1 MAKTES
7 GRAVHPISVV
17 AERTGLSPDVLRVW
31 ERRYAVVTPERDE
44 AGRRLYSDAD
54 IERLRLLSQA
64 TSSGRSIGQLL
75 ELDAAELA
83 ALVRAD
89 EAARWQQPPRPAPD
103 AGESGYVERAFACAR
118 RFDAAGLEAELARG
132 AARVGAGRFIEGIVV
147 PLFRR
152 IGDAWH
158 AGEVGIA
165 QEHMATAVAHVV
177 LDRVRTSLPVAAD
190 APVLVVATP
199 AGERHEIGALLAA
212 SAAAR
217 EGWRVTSLGADLPA
231 REIATAA
238 LDAGARAV
246 ALSSI
251 YPTDR
256 AALAGELRT
265 LRAAL
270 PARVALYVGGPGM
283 TRLNGDGAI
292 PGVTVLEDIGMLRQR
307 LAS

>member
-1 MAKTES
+1 MAKSES

-75 ELDAAELA
+75 ELDAAELE

-89 EAARWQQPPRPAPD
+89 EAARWQPARPAPD
-103 AGESGYVERAFACAR
+103 AGEAGYVERAFACTHT
-118 RFDAAGLEAELARG
+118 FDAAGLEAELARG
-132 AARVGAGRFIEGIVV
+132 AARVGAARFIEGIVA

-177 LDRVRTSLPVAAD
+177 LDRVRTSLPVDAD
-190 APVLVVATP
+190 APVLLVATP

-212 SAAAR
+212 GAAAL
-217 EGWRVTSLGADLPA
+217 EGWRVTYLGADLPA

-256 AALAGELRT
+256 AALAAELRT
-265 LRAAL
+265 LRDAL
-270 PARVALYVGGPGM
+270 PARITLYVGGPGM
-283 TRLNGDGAI
+283 TRLNGDGAL
-292 PGVTVLEDIGMLRQR
+292 PGVTVLEDIGALRQR